1 MQTINVKELRQHAK
15 FSQEEL
21 ARVLGTSWVTV
32 SRWERKA
39 TQPNQEKS
47 AQLRRLVEL
56 MKRIGK
62 AIPQEEMVSFLMA
75 PHPLL
80 RGYAPV
86 DLLESDYSFEDL
98 LDFVEAAKSGD
109 MA

>member
-1 MQTINVKELRQHAK
+1 MQTINVKQLRQHARL
-15 FSQEEL
+15 SQEEL
-21 ARVLGTSWVTV
+21 AKVLGTSWVTV
-32 SRWERKA
+32 SRWERKVVE
-39 TQPNQEKS
+39 PNQEK
-47 AQLRRLVEL
+47 AATLARFKEL

-62 AIPQEEMVSFLMA
+62 AIPAQGVVSFLTT

-80 RGYAPV
+80 RGYAPA